1 MVLMVAPEDLLQ
13 QSVVVEEFEMAAV
26 PKLLQQEVLPQKPKC
41 FEPKPGPGTEFQAA
55 LVKTAQTATAVVE
68 FGLKMLKAEEELQEG
83 WVQTAR
89 LDIAGAVSRT
99 RSVGLGKLSWADLLT
114 LYVQRGKMEVEDVM
128 ED

>member
-1 MVLMVAPEDLLQ
+1 MVAPEDLLQ